1 MLIYLQN
8 KSTALHEA
16 AQQGSNNVIIYLL
29 DNGADVNAVNNVS
42 YHNMLLLLVC
52 ITYMIVAIINFCN
65 YHI

>member
-16 AQQGSNNVIIYLL
+16 AQQGSNKVITFLL
-29 DNGADVNAVNNVS
+29 NHGAKVNAVNNVS
-42 YHNMLLLLVC
+42 YHNMLLILVC
-52 ITYMIVAIINFCN
+52 ITYMIVTIINFCN